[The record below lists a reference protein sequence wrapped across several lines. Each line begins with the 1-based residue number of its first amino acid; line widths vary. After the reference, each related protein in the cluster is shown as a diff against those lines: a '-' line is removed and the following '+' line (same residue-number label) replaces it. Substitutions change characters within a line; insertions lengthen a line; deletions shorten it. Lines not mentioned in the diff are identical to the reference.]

1 MLYENEISFVRRK
14 IVFDENPPLG
24 EMLDIDGDEQLTLR
38 DLWLWKKESSK
49 FKIAVNFTGGSPDDH
64 AIVKMAA
71 ERWEQIIV
79 GKTSTNEYDITMQIT
94 FDSNLDDNILGQ
106 AGVMQYAYVNGKYIP
121 TRGLMILSTKNW
133 EQQKAAKKRDGLS
146 NAYYTVLHE
155 MGHILGIG
163 TMWHANKLLNNEGQY
178 IGSSALREYRRICGN
193 ENIPCLPIENDGGG
207 GTAGYHPEEGL
218 EPNVS
223 LDNRVGYVDGHK
235 HSLPG
240 LDKELMTGW
249 AEVDAEIEPLSAISV
264 GMLEDIGYEVNYA
277 YADAFEMYDLDGN
290 QIQNKKD
297 GFAESGEKVY
307 ITFVEN
313 GQEFSTYVNGYD
325 YMNRITF
332 NLYVAS
338 MNRYL
343 NPSEVRLRV
352 VGGNGVKVSKLV
364 ITREGTSIGTHILN
378 GTTNVIGPDEV
389 AFTVPDHPR
398 GVSRFSIVFTG

>member
-1 MLYENEISFVRRK
+1 MSYDNEVSFIRRK

-24 EMLDIDGDEQLTLR
+24 EMLDIDGDEKLTLR
-38 DLWLWKKESSK
+38 DLWLWKKQSSK
-49 FKIAVNFTGGSPDDH
+49 FKIGVNFTGGSPEDH

-94 FDSNLDDNILGQ
+94 FDSNLADNILGQ
-106 AGVMQYAYVNGKYIP
+106 AGVMQYAHVNGKYIP

-133 EQQKAAKKRDGLS
+133 EQQKAAKKRDGLT
-146 NAYYTVLHE
+146 NGYYTVLHE

-163 TMWHANKLLNNEGQY
+163 TMWHANKLLNGQGQY
-178 IGSSALREYRRICGN
+178 IGPSALREYRRICRN
-193 ENIPCLPIENDGGG
+193 ENIPYLPIENDGGG
-207 GTAGYHPEEGL
+207 GTAGYHTEEGL

-223 LDNRVGYVDGHK
+223 LDNRVAYVDGHK

-249 AEVDAEIEPLSAISV
+249 AEVDAEVEPLSAISV

-297 GFAESGEKVY
+297 GFAESGERVY
-307 ITFVEN
+307 ITFIEN

-332 NLYVAS
+332 NLYSTS
-338 MNRYL
+338 MSRYL
-343 NPSEVRLRV
+343 NPTQVRIRV

-364 ITREGTSIGTHILN
+364 IIREGTSIGTHIIN
-378 GTTNVIGPDEV
+378 GTTNVISDEDV
-389 AFTVPDHPR
+389 TFNIPEHKSGA
-398 GVSRFSIVFTG
+398 SRFSIVFMG

>member
-1 MLYENEISFVRRK
+1 MYEKEISLVRRK
-14 IVFDENPPLG
+14 LVFDENPPLG
-24 EMLDIDGDEQLTLR
+24 EMLDIDGDGNLSLR
-38 DLWLWKKESSK
+38 DLWLWKRESSR
-49 FKIAVNFTGGSPDDH
+49 FRIQVNFTGGSPDDH
-64 AIVKMAA
+64 EIVKMAA

-79 GKTSTNEYDITMQIT
+79 GKTSTSEYDVTMQIT
-94 FDSNLDDNILGQ
+94 FDSNLADNILGQ
-106 AGVMQYAYVNGKYIP
+106 AGVLQYAHVGGKYIP

-133 EQQKAAKKRDGLS
+133 EQQKAAKKMDGLS

-163 TMWHANKLLNNEGQY
+163 TMWHVNKLLNSDGQY
-178 IGSSALREYRRICGN
+178 IGPAALREYRRVCGN
-193 ENIPCLPIENDGGG
+193 DNIPFLPIEDDGGG

-223 LDNRVGYVDGHK
+223 LDDRVGYKDGQK

-277 YADAFEMYDLDGN
+277 YADGFEMYDVNGN
-290 QIQNKKD
+290 QIQNKKE
-297 GFAESGEKVY
+297 GFAESGERVY
-307 ITFVEN
+307 VTFVDN
-313 GQEFSTYVNGYD
+313 GQLFSTYVNGYD

-338 MNRYL
+338 LERYL
-343 NPSEVRLRV
+343 SPTEVRLRV

-364 ITREGTSIGTHILN
+364 YTPVGTSIGVHIL
-378 GTTNVIGPDEV
+378 GGSTNVIKDEEV
-389 AFTVPDHPR
+389 AFTIPPHKN
-398 GVSRFSIVFTG
+398 GASRFSIVFTG